1 VTTPGADAATPF
13 PDDATRLPSTNLPS
27 TSLPTANL
35 PTANL
40 PDDAAAQTGPLA
52 LVGSGEYLPVLEPL
66 ERALLAGRAPRYVQL
81 ATAAAPEGPE
91 SLDRWHTLGAQ
102 AARRLGVEQVVVPVV
117 DRDSADDP
125 ANAAMVEGAG
135 LIYLSGGNPSFL
147 AETLRG
153 TAVWT
158 AIIAAW
164 RTGSALAGCS
174 AGAMAMSASLPDIR
188 RPWRPALDGL
198 ALVPTVEV
206 LPHFDKFASWM
217 PDLVLKRVSG
227 APAGVTVVGIDEDTA
242 LVGGLTPHGW
252 SAVPA
257 GRGTTWQVVGRQ
269 SVWLLTETGRQEVS
283 TGTTTTL

>member
-1 VTTPGADAATPF
+1 MISPGADAATPQ
-13 PDDATRLPSTNLPS
+13 PDDG
-27 TSLPTANL
+27 ANL
-35 PTANL
+35 AH
-40 PDDAAAQTGPLA
+40 TGPLA

-66 ERALLAGRAPRYVQL
+66 ERALLGGRPPRYVQL
-81 ATAAAPEGPE
+81 ATAAAPEGLE
-91 SLDRWHTLGAQ
+91 SLARWHDLGAE

-117 DRDSADDP
+117 DRDSAEDP

-153 TAVWT
+153 TAVWA
-158 AIIAAW
+158 AIVAAW

-198 ALVPTVEV
+198 GLVPTAEV

-242 LVGGLTPHGW
+242 LVGGLDPHAW

-257 GRGTTWQVVGRQ
+257 GRGSTWQVLGRQ
-269 SVWLLTETGRQEVS
+269 SVWLLTESGRHEVP